1 MVVGGF
7 NGKFLGDYYFVKM
20 DHETGAVQQ
29 ITKNERAAGGSG
41 GPLFPFQV
49 PTIGDPA
56 KRSMIT
62 IDWQNMTLH
71 QFEHGSWTQRCSVK

>member
-41 GPLFPFQV
+41 GPLFPF
-49 PTIGDPA
+49 
-56 KRSMIT
+56 
-62 IDWQNMTLH
+62 
-71 QFEHGSWTQRCSVK
+71 